1 MRPVGR
7 LISAIGEVSVNILSL
22 KPLCLF
28 VFRHYPYAKP
38 LRTFAGNALNAT
50 ADRDF
55 IRCDTQSFT
64 IPISTL
70 LRNYRPE

>member
-7 LISAIGEVSVNILSL
+7 LISAIGAVPVNVESL

-28 VFRHYPYAKP
+28 VLRLYPYAKP
-38 LRTFAGNALNAT
+38 LRSFAGNALNAT

-55 IRCDTQSFT
+55 IRRDMQSFA